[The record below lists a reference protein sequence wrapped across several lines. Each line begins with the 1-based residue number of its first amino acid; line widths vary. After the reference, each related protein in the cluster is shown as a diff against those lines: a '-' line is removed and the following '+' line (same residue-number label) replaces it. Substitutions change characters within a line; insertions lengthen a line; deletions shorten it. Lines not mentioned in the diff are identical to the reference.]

1 MYACFLD
8 TAVTYLLCQE
18 LEKELTVTVS
28 SAEETVNKKQRSQQ
42 PNENVF
48 RSHLNHWQT
57 MSACHRSSRRLFRTC
72 SCKHLSPQ

>member
-18 LEKELTVTVS
+18 PEKELTVTVS

-48 RSHLNHWQT
+48 RSHLNH
-57 MSACHRSSRRLFRTC
+57 
-72 SCKHLSPQ
+72 